1 MPLDEETTDTL
12 SSTFSSFRF
21 TGAAGEATGIFQ
33 RATRIINCATRS
45 RHRATGST
53 HRATCTAAQL
63 HATVLA
69 LQPRVLALQ
78 PSVPHLRSFHRLG
91 RLGVGRLLE
100 HLRAPDHLPEPA
112 AHVHR
117 ALLRELPPAR
127 RTPIPPPHRADAADA
142 AHATPRTTRPVPSLA
157 TVLDSTQA
165 EARQHRV
172 PLACARAGPAG
183 GGARG
188 RRADFAAAGHAAV
201 GAAARGQAGTAV
213 ASSQDPL
220 TAGLVHELSTGRHPN
235 PLTAVLIL

>member
-21 TGAAGEATGIFQ
+21 TGAAGEATGIIQ
-33 RATRIINCATRS
+33 RATRIINRAAAS
-45 RHRATGST
+45 RHRAAGST
-53 HRATCTAAQL
+53 YRATATAAQL

-127 RTPIPPPHRADAADA
+127 RTPIPAAASRRRSRCGTRHTAHDPPGAI
-142 AHATPRTTRPVPSLA
+142 PGYSTRWHG
-157 TVLDSTQA
+157 STGYPFVHSC
-165 EARQHRV
+165 RSGRRRHGRV
-172 PLACARAGPAG
+172 SSGF
-183 GGARG
+183 RG
-188 RRADFAAAGHAAV
+188 RR
-201 GAAARGQAGTAV
+201 
-213 ASSQDPL
+213 
-220 TAGLVHELSTGRHPN
+220 
-235 PLTAVLIL
+235 